1 MSAPLTSAARVAAR
15 CGLAMLLTGLAASA
29 SAQKAAPPAAPA
41 SAPAAPQ
48 GMPSK
53 QCLDLLERLAKVIPR
68 EETGPALRARGLRLS
83 RPLLFPQDAI
93 TNHQIDT
100 AARVRMMIDSK
111 GKVVP
116 DSVEVQEAVGDP
128 KFALVMPTS
137 AEMTVAFDLSAATE
151 KPAQFAFTTVSV
163 SCARP

>member
-1 MSAPLTSAARVAAR
+1 MKAPRLMGR
-15 CGLAMLLTGLAASA
+15 LAATLLAGSA
-29 SAQKAAPPAAPA
+29 LAGLTPGVLAQPAAPA
-41 SAPAAPQ
+41 AAAPAASAAPK

-53 QCLDLLERLAKVIPR
+53 QCLDVLERLAKVIPR

-93 TNHQIDT
+93 TNHQVDS
-100 AARVRMMIDSK
+100 AARVRMLIDSK

-116 DSVEVQEAVGDP
+116 DSVEVQESVGDP
-128 KFALVMPTS
+128 KFAMVMPTS
-137 AEMTVAFDLSAATE
+137 AEMTVAFDLSAAAD